1 MKTCSLWDTLP
12 LEIVQEITEYNKLP
26 YLDELHGHTFSG
38 LFDMSIKYMWI
49 DIQRTHQDER
59 NIYGDFCATMIG
71 GTHSP
76 YRENVIRMMKINKLR
91 IRRGMKTKT
100 MINHLIKL

>member
-26 YLDELHGHTFSG
+26 YLDELHGHTFNG
-38 LFDMSIKYMWI
+38 LFDMAIKYMWI
-49 DIQRTHQDER
+49 DIQRKYQDER
-59 NIYGDFCATMIG
+59 NIYGDVG
-71 GTHSP
+71 P
-76 YRENVIRMMKINKLR
+76 YRENVIKMMKINKLR